1 MIVLI
6 PAAGNGR
13 RFAEAGYKEPKPM
26 IDVLGK
32 PMVIQVANNVVP
44 DPDNDEL
51 VLITRKEH
59 NVGLGE
65 YWGNGRVIALDHETG
80 GAVET
85 ILEAKPV
92 IDNLHKH
99 EDLPILIANCDQ
111 LVDFDVKE
119 FVNTDLDGRLVVFPS
134 SKPHHSYVKT
144 EGDVITEIAEK
155 VVISNQAVTGV
166 YYFKS
171 SKAFFTACQ
180 AVIDRDQRTNG
191 EFYVSSAIA
200 EMIGAGRHIGVYEAP
215 STMLGTPEELQHF
228 LVAARVAKTL

>member
-6 PAAGNGR
+6 PAAGRGS
-13 RFAEAGYKEPKPM
+13 RFADAGYEQPKPL

-32 PMVIQVANNVVP
+32 PMLIRVADNVVP

-51 VLITRKEH
+51 ILITRKEH
-59 NVGLGE
+59 HVGLND
-65 YWGNGRVIALDHETG
+65 YWGNGRVLALDQETG

-85 ILEAKPV
+85 ILAAETV
-92 IDNLHKH
+92 IANLNKG

-111 LVDFDVKE
+111 LVDFDVRD

-134 SKPHHSYVKT
+134 SKPHHSYVLT
-144 EGDVITEIAEK
+144 EGDIITDIAEK
-155 VVISNQAVTGV
+155 VVISHKAVTGV

-171 SKAFFTACQ
+171 SKAFFKACK
-180 AVIDRDQRTNG
+180 AVIERDQRTNG
-191 EFYVSSAIA
+191 EYYVSSAIA
-200 EMIGAGRHIGVYEAP
+200 EMIGAGKHIGVYEAP